1 MTKHVHTSK
10 LKREHSPTLVA
21 FHQTLGV
28 HMLKHAKIR
37 DKEQHEMK
45 IRKRTK
51 DRPRAIHYSHQSKHF
66 DPWVYTPLI
75 SQTLQRKQQSKNQI
89 SQGKDEWRERKRRST
104 KFCASKEVQTLK
116 YNSQMIKVE
125 KIHTHDFYL

>member
-1 MTKHVHTSK
+1 MSNISK
-10 LKREHSPTLVA
+10 LKREHSLTLVA

-51 DRPRAIHYSHQSKHF
+51 DRPRAIQYNHQTEH
-66 DPWVYTPLI
+66 LI
-75 SQTLQRKQQSKNQI
+75 IGSSTIHLTTIAKKATTKSPNI
-89 SQGKDEWRERKRRST
+89 TRE
-104 KFCASKEVQTLK
+104 
-116 YNSQMIKVE
+116 KV
-125 KIHTHDFYL
+125 KLDGDVILT